1 MRFFV
6 LSFILSLTFSSFSQ
20 PTKGIALSG
29 IVLDTDSLPVPDAA
43 IINTRSGKTVRTNSE
58 GFFQT
63 EIAGDD
69 SLLIYHIAYK
79 RKFITEKDNARKIV
93 LEPEIQELMQI
104 DVSDKKE
111 MEQKNL
117 KETVD
122 KIKRLGPM
130 KKLEGYDLK
139 SRQRVFVDEHGT
151 HNKGFSPFF
160 GPTVRIPIGKIGEI
174 ISERQKKKQLKKMT
188 EHYHIAKRKK

>member
-1 MRFFV
+1 MRFIFLAIAAFV
-6 LSFILSLTFSSFSQ
+6 LVSGHAQPIRSTILL
-20 PTKGIALSG
+20 G
-29 IVLDTDSLPVPDAA
+29 VVVDMDSIGVADAA
-43 IINTRSGKTVRTNSE
+43 IINARSGKTVRTNSE

-122 KIKRLGPM
+122 EIKRLGPM

-139 SRQRVFVDEHGT
+139 SRQSVFVEEHGT

>member
-1 MRFFV
+1 MRFIFLAIAVFV
-6 LSFILSLTFSSFSQ
+6 LVSGHAQ
-20 PTKGIALSG
+20 PIRPVILSG
-29 IVLDTDSLPVPDAA
+29 IVVDVDSIPVPDAA
-43 IINTRSGKTVRTNSE
+43 IINTRSGKTVRTNPE

-79 RKFITEKDNARKIV
+79 RKFITERDNARKLII
-93 LEPEIQELMQI
+93 EPEIQELMQI

-117 KETVD
+117 EETVD
-122 KIKRLGPM
+122 EIKRLGPM

-139 SRQRVFVDEHGT
+139 SRQSVFVEEHGT

-160 GPTVRIPIGKIGEI
+160 GPTVRIPLGEIVGI

-188 EHYHIAKRKK
+188 NHYHFSKKKK

>member
-1 MRFFV
+1 MRFIFLAIAAFV
-6 LSFILSLTFSSFSQ
+6 LVSGHAQPIRSTILS
-20 PTKGIALSG
+20 GVVI
-29 IVLDTDSLPVPDAA
+29 DMDSIGVTDAA
-43 IINTRSGKTVRTNSE
+43 IINARSGKTVRTNSE

-122 KIKRLGPM
+122 EIKRLGPM

-139 SRQRVFVDEHGT
+139 SRQSVFVDEHGT

-188 EHYHIAKRKK
+188 EHYHVAKRKK